1 MAGVTLKVDTQRLS
15 WELARFTRNLAPD
28 AISRAVRATTFHVGG
43 DIIRS
48 LNGGEAG
55 FPVPKRI
62 DTGRYRAGWVMG
74 TAMVAGPA
82 QGPTTGGDA
91 DNPQQPDDGVGE
103 TVRAAAGLKLAM
115 KVTNNVEYGPYIEDG
130 TDTMA
135 PGHHLRLGILR
146 GVVRLREALG
156 KEIPAAWKNQVL
168 HGFGP

>member
-1 MAGVTLKVDTQRLS
+1 MTLKVDTQRLTR
-15 WELARFTRNLAPD
+15 ELARFTRNLGPA
-28 AISRAVRATTFHVGG
+28 AIDQAVRATTFHVGG
-43 DIIRS
+43 DIVRS
-48 LNGGEAG
+48 LNGTEAG

-62 DTGRYRAGWVMG
+62 DTNRYRAGWVMG
-74 TAMVAGPA
+74 TAMVAPPA
-82 QGPTTGGDA
+82 QDTTTGGDA

-103 TVRAAAGLKLAM
+103 TIRRSAGLNLAL

-135 PGHHLRLGILR
+135 PGHHVKLSLLR